1 MRNATELARLD
12 GLDLARFLA
21 FAGMLLVNFRLAM
34 MGPVTEQ
41 GWSSWFDLLEG
52 RASATFVTL
61 AGVGLSVAAAR
72 GAFDALRL
80 ATWRR
85 AAFLL
90 VLGLLNYS
98 VFVADILHYYAC
110 YFALGVC
117 CLGWRNRSLHILI
130 GLLVA
135 GFVVLACLLDYGKG
149 WDWASLGYVDF
160 WTLPGFARNLL
171 FNGWHPLLP
180 WLAFF
185 VLGIRLGRLRLDD
198 AATQRRLMTWGAL
211 AMVLAHGLSAG
222 LRSLLAAHP
231 GLHGLLGT
239 APIPPVPLYM
249 LAGGGAAC
257 LALGACLWLGQQL
270 ARRPGM
276 ARNCLA
282 LLTCT
287 GRQTLTLYIAHILL
301 GMGILEALG
310 MLGSQSPQSV
320 LLASLLFCT
329 GAVLYA
335 NLWSRWFERGPM
347 EMLMRKVAG

>member
-149 WDWASLGYVDF
+149 WDWASLGYADF

-198 AATQRRLMTWGAL
+198 VATQRRLMTWGAL
-211 AMVLAHGLSAG
+211 AMGLAHGLSAG
-222 LRSLLAAHP
+222 LRSVLEAHP

-282 LLTCT
+282 VLTCT

-320 LLASLLFCT
+320 LLASSLFCT